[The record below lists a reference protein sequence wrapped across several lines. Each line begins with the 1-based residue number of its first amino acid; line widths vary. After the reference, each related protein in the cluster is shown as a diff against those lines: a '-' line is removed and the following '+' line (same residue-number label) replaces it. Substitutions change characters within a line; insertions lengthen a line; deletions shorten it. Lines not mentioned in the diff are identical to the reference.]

1 MSLFSSGESDVLA
14 DEYYHSLTTSITQSL
29 ANALAEVKASQ
40 AYSKDGD
47 EDTDQPYIF
56 WKNKFLKAV
65 TMKDK
70 VVPQHMMMH
79 KITEMETSENMC
91 FDQWA
96 QILDE
101 SRKVTGGS
109 EMSDEELYCLNKLYR
124 AARKFDQCKLLLSY
138 LPIESPHYDVVY
150 SKLFSYQKKSSD
162 WVSIMLLSNK
172 AESDLLVKEQIL
184 LKKYKGQTFCNL
196 WDEIKITL
204 KKSREILL
212 KSSKEP
218 AIVDG
223 LQMRITKMKVLKS
236 FLVEGLELLILTDL
250 LDFTPKVGM
259 DNELEDKIVEKV
271 RQNLYKSKQEIM
283 SIISIYDKYCNK
295 GWKNLLLKPIFYNIR
310 NRGLSKK
317 ELESIVKSL
326 KKKDNLSE
334 LRLLVYEEANSN
346 RMILTRIVDWFL
358 GLFGSKGSKGKQN
371 I

>member
-1 MSLFSSGESDVLA
+1 MGLFSQGDVDVLS
-14 DEYYHSLTTSITQSL
+14 DDFFNSLTATVTQSIG
-29 ANALAEVKASQ
+29 AALAEVKASQ

-47 EDTDQPYIF
+47 EDSDQPYIF

-70 VVPQHMMMH
+70 LVHQHMMMN
-79 KITEMETSENMC
+79 KISEMETSDNLC

-101 SRKVTGGS
+101 SRKVTGMS
-109 EMSDEELYCLNKLYR
+109 EMTDEELFCLNKLYR
-124 AARKFDQCKLLLSY
+124 ASRKFDHCKLLLSY
-138 LPIESPHYDVVY
+138 IPPESPHYDLVY
-150 SKLFSYQKKSSD
+150 TKLFSYQKKSSD

-172 AESDLLVKEQIL
+172 SESDLLVKEQIL
-184 LKKYKGQTFCNL
+184 AKKYKGQTFCNL

-204 KKSREILL
+204 KKAREVLM

-218 AIVDG
+218 AIVDS

-236 FLVEGLELLILTDL
+236 FLVEGLELLSLTDL

-271 RQNLYKSKQEIM
+271 RQAIYKSNQEIM
-283 SIISIYDKYCNK
+283 SIITLYDKYCNK
-295 GWKNLLLKPIFYNIR
+295 GWKNLLLKPVFYNIR

-326 KKKDNLSE
+326 KKKENLGE
-334 LRLLVYEEANSN
+334 LRLLVYEEATSN
-346 RMILTRIVDWFL
+346 RMILQRISDWVL
-358 GLFGSKGSKGKQN
+358 GLLGMKGSKSKL
-371 I
+371 